1 MSSLGGLS
9 EYEKRRIERIK
20 RNEAM
25 LVQLGLAPKR
35 FTVMA
40 VGKKAPLPRRVKRRV
55 ITGPTRRSLRLAG
68 KPTPNYREERIEK
81 DEEDTYSSSSSVSP
95 PPLKR
100 PKRATSRQIAMAAKK
115 RTEDVP
121 TRCSRMSIKFLN
133 VDVERLHSSWLGKT
147 IPPLGGQVK
156 RAVMELAVSKG
167 SPKFSRMSGI
177 QEWRNAVMLFVNV
190 YGDEYKNVFLHGGRQ
205 ITWFAQSRQWEG
217 TPVIQRLIH
226 CAGGCVSFEDE
237 EEDVN
242 FEETPVLLF
251 CRNLGQGYVYCGE
264 LSYMAHEPSQLPV
277 RFVWCLDD
285 FEYLEKNSKP
295 FRSLVE
301 ACHSLVGVGDD

>member
-1 MSSLGGLS
+1 MSENREMSRLGELS

-25 LVQLGLAPKR
+25 LAKLGLAPKR

-68 KPTPNYREERIEK
+68 KPMPNYKEERIE
-81 DEEDTYSSSSSVSP
+81 EEKKSASSEKTSP

-100 PKRATSRQIAMAAKK
+100 AKRATARQIAMAAQK
-115 RTEDVP
+115 RVEEVP
-121 TRCSRMSIKFLN
+121 KQCSRMSIKYLN
-133 VDVERLHSSWLGKT
+133 VDVERLHSSWLGK
-147 IPPLGGQVK
+147 IVPKLGGQVK

-190 YGDEYKNVFLHGGRQ
+190 YVVFELEAREFQSYLSLHRTVRCQ
-205 ITWFAQSRQWEG
+205 KYSNNNS
-217 TPVIQRLIH
+217 L
-226 CAGGCVSFEDE
+226 C
-237 EEDVN
+237 
-242 FEETPVLLF
+242 LLQF
-251 CRNLGQGYVYCGE
+251 T
-264 LSYMAHEPSQLPV
+264 HSQYNNSNTNTKLALRARTQV
-277 RFVWCLDD
+277 Q
-285 FEYLEKNSKP
+285 EQYLARECK
-295 FRSLVE
+295 
-301 ACHSLVGVGDD
+301 GV